1 MDALTGF
8 RISFDAKCSA
18 KYKETVE
25 NLIKKW
31 NSNESQFYF
40 KTSGSSGKPKT
51 IKFSKSH
58 ILASISSTAKYFSFF
73 QGMKSAIAMDIASIG
88 GAMMLFRA
96 LEFEMDIQVLEV
108 RRRINWKGE
117 LDFLSLVPQQALELN
132 SYRYKKV
139 KNVLIGGGPIYDH
152 QEKYLSKMPSR
163 IFHGFGMT
171 ETISHFAIR
180 KITPETENQYLCLDG
195 VKVRSSNGALK
206 VTIRDRGI
214 VDLLTTDNVE
224 VMNDNKSFNWL
235 GRLDGAILSAGKKIY
250 PEEIEKLVSEFYPNH
265 PEGFAGVVE
274 DDDWHESLV
283 WFSIPLSSIEQEKLR
298 KVFSRNL
305 PSWKRPKKII
315 QKISLPLTKSG
326 KYKRR

>member
-8 RISFDAKCSA
+8 RISFDVKCSA
-18 KYKETVE
+18 KYKETVD
-25 NLIKKW
+25 NLIEKW
-31 NSNESQFYF
+31 NSDESQFYF

-51 IKFSKSH
+51 IQFSRTY

-73 QGMKSAIAMDIASIG
+73 QGMKSAIAIDIGSVG

-96 LEFEMDIQVLEV
+96 LEFEMDIQVLDV

-117 LDFLSLVPQQALELN
+117 LDFLSLVPQQALELKTD
-132 SYRYKKV
+132 RYKKV
-139 KNVLIGGGPIYDH
+139 KNVLIGGGPIFSH

-180 KITPETENQYLCLDG
+180 KIAPEIENQYLCLDG
-195 VKVRSSNGALK
+195 VKIRSLNGALK
-206 VTIRDRGI
+206 ITIRNRGI

-250 PEEIEKLVSEFYPNH
+250 PEEIEKIVSEFYPNH
-265 PEGFAGVVE
+265 PEGFAGVVKDE
-274 DDDWHESLV
+274 DWHESLV
-283 WFSIPLSSIEQEKLR
+283 WFSIPLSPIEQEKLR
-298 KVFSRNL
+298 KAFGNL

-315 QKISLPLTKSG
+315 EKASLPLTKSG